1 MNTEHHPHVN
11 NKRIKTTGVRTR
23 AVAASIEQ
31 VIRHWKVYTDVNR
44 VLLSPFESER
54 SDLEEEEANP

>member
-1 MNTEHHPHVN
+1 MN

-44 VLLSPFESER
+44 ILLSPFESER
-54 SDLEEEEANP
+54 SDLEEEANP